1 MANEKHEVHL
11 KDEERR
17 KLLAIVSKGRNK
29 AVVIQRAH
37 ILLKVDEGKTDA
49 EISQML
55 YASEQTIRRTRLRF
69 AQEGLQ
75 AALEDK
81 PHPATGSE
89 LDDKQEARIIALAC
103 SDPPAGQAR
112 WTLELLTQE
121 VLRDGIVTR
130 ISPET
135 VRLLLKKT
143 NSNPGREAVGA
154 FRKSRQSSL
163 SGWNIFW
170 NFITEP
176 TIPSGDWSALMKKAC
191 NCWQISRLR
200 WRSSRD
206 RLCAKTMNTN
216 ETAHATCL
224 SWSSPRLA
232 FDRFW

>member
-11 KDEERR
+11 KEEERR
-17 KLLAIVSKGRNK
+17 KLIGIVSKGRNK

-55 YASEQTIRRTRLRF
+55 YVSEQTIRRARQRF

-89 LDDKQEARIIALAC
+89 LDEKQEARIIALAC
-103 SDPPAGQAR
+103 SEPPAGQVR

-121 VLRDGIVTR
+121 VLKDGIVTHL
-130 ISPET
+130 SPET

-143 NSNPGREAVGA
+143 NSNLG
-154 FRKSRQSSL
+154 K
-163 SGWNIFW
+163 
-170 NFITEP
+170 
-176 TIPSGDWSALMKKAC
+176 
-191 NCWQISRLR
+191 
-200 WRSSRD
+200 
-206 RLCAKTMNTN
+206 
-216 ETAHATCL
+216 
-224 SWSSPRLA
+224 
-232 FDRFW
+232 

>member
-1 MANEKHEVHL
+1 MVNEKHEVHL

-89 LDDKQEARIIALAC
+89 LDEKQEARLIALAC

-121 VLRDGIVTR
+121 MLRDGIVTR

-143 NSNPGREAVGA
+143 N
-154 FRKSRQSSL
+154 
-163 SGWNIFW
+163 
-170 NFITEP
+170 
-176 TIPSGDWSALMKKAC
+176 
-191 NCWQISRLR
+191 
-200 WRSSRD
+200 
-206 RLCAKTMNTN
+206 
-216 ETAHATCL
+216 
-224 SWSSPRLA
+224 
-232 FDRFW
+232 